1 MRSSVLLSAPKVAR
15 YRLLPIALSC
25 LVAACLACA
34 GRTPVEAPSIV
45 AEPLPEVTRGT
56 YRLQAGDLIAV
67 KFWGI
72 PELDEEQRI
81 RPDGALSLPYVD
93 EVRAAG
99 LTPQELDDHLTQLY
113 SVELARPN
121 ITVIVREA
129 VTPRVYIS
137 GEVGIQGTVPLTD
150 GLTLFQAIQAS
161 GGFLT
166 SARRKEI
173 VLIRRGPEGAPVAR
187 AVDLLPVLTGSDPT
201 ADPKLAASD
210 IIFVPRTKI
219 TNVNLFINQYIDD
232 VLPLQSVFS
241 GAILGIVT
249 TKDDEGSD
257 GPATPVAP
265 STPDSAGGTP

>member
-1 MRSSVLLSAPKVAR
+1 MMSRIPPMPNTRTPYLWLGIVLCMFWVS
-15 YRLLPIALSC
+15 
-25 LVAACLACA
+25 CA
-34 GRTPVEAPSIV
+34 GRTPVEAPPLSL
-45 AEPLPEVTRGT
+45 EPLPSQEKRT

-99 LTPQELDDHLTQLY
+99 LTPQELDDYLTELY

-129 VTPRVYIS
+129 VMPRVFVS
-137 GEVGIQGTVPLTD
+137 GEVGIQGAVPLTD

-161 GGFLT
+161 GGFQT
-166 SARRKEI
+166 TARRKEI
-173 VLIRRGPEGAPVAR
+173 VLIRQQNDGQPLAR
-187 AVDLLPVLTGSDPT
+187 SVDLLPVLSGADPT
-201 ADPKLAASD
+201 ADVRLAASD

-219 TNVNLFINQYIDD
+219 TNLNLFITQYIDD

-241 GAILGIVT
+241 GAILGVIT
-249 TKDDEGSD
+249 TQNNNTDDSSNTTTD
-257 GPATPVAP
+257 T
-265 STPDSAGGTP
+265 TGGTTGGGNG